1 MIHTYRDM
9 NAPGARSI
17 AVQTAA
23 AAVLIPVGWIA
34 FFVYAGAGFELVW
47 ENVLI
52 LAAGVVL
59 PPVFM
64 FLAYWDAS
72 RALCREIRLDDDG
85 TCELVT
91 SHRVIRLHVNE
102 ITALKYQRDSEG
114 DTGSF
119 SIRYTGGKLEVRGR

>member
-1 MIHTYRDM
+1 
-9 NAPGARSI
+9 
-17 AVQTAA
+17 
-23 AAVLIPVGWIA
+23 
-34 FFVYAGAGFELVW
+34 
-47 ENVLI
+47 
-52 LAAGVVL
+52 
-59 PPVFM
+59 M